1 MNLFTRVAVSS
12 WSVSSL
18 GSAVRN
24 QSWLPASEMSER
36 DGHSCS
42 ELSSAAWEGRVSSE
56 THSPDAE
63 LLINGVTTVCMWP
76 MANLW
81 G

>member
-1 MNLFTRVAVSS
+1 MNLFARTAVSS

-24 QSWLPASEMSER
+24 QSWLSASEMSER

-42 ELSSAAWEGRVSSE
+42 ELSSAVWEGRVSSG

-63 LLINGVTTVCMWP
+63 LLINGVTAVCM
-76 MANLW
+76 
-81 G
+81 

>member
-1 MNLFTRVAVSS
+1 MNLFARAAVSS
-12 WSVSSL
+12 WSVSSQ

-24 QSWLPASEMSER
+24 QSWLSASEMLER

-42 ELSSAAWEGRVSSE
+42 ELPSAAWKGRVSSG

-63 LLINGVTTVCMWP
+63 LLINAVMIVCVWP